1 MADTENDIPLNI
13 WAEAVNSLFS
23 DDLPESLFTLSE
35 AEIAAV
41 SRLHPHRWPSTGRA
55 CIKWDLTVQ
64 GRAFTFP
71 PPSLRVLQPA
81 SHTAFT
87 TDSLVLGR
95 AAFSDFDP
103 LLHPFFRQASD
114 TLWSTLDPR
123 KLACAILHI
132 AKGHLS
138 PPGIYAYTKK
148 AGFTGGTGLTVMK
161 S

>member
-95 AAFSDFDP
+95 AAFFVRHLTRYGAP
-103 LLHPFFRQASD
+103 LIPGSLRAQYCILQRG
-114 TLWSTLDPR
+114 TCLPR
-123 KLACAILHI
+123 AFMRTRRRRVLL
-132 AKGHLS
+132 GGRDS
-138 PPGIYAYTKK
+138 P
-148 AGFTGGTGLTVMK
+148 L
-161 S
+161 